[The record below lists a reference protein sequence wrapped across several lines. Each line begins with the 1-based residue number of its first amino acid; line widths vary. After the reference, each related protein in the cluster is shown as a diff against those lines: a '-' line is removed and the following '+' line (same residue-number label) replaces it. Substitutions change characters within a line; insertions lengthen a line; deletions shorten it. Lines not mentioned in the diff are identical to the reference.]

1 MNSNGLML
9 YKLIILYMLDR
20 VDFPLTN
27 AQLSQFIID
36 KGYTTY
42 FNLQESINQLI
53 TDGFISSTT
62 IRNTSHY
69 QSTPKGREAL
79 AFFENKLSE
88 GIKQDILSFFN
99 AEKINLKNEVELLAD
114 YYPTS
119 RGEYTVI
126 CTINDR
132 GDTVLELKMNV
143 PSKDQAIAICDAWPE
158 KSTSTYQYLLK
169 NLWFEESKP

>member
-1 MNSNGLML
+1 MNTNGLFL

-27 AQLSQFIID
+27 AQLSQFIINR
-36 KGYTTY
+36 GYTDY
-42 FNLQESINQLI
+42 FNLQEAINQLLN
-53 TDGFISSTT
+53 DEFISSTI

-69 QSTPKGREAL
+69 QSTPAGREAL

-88 GIKQDILSFFN
+88 GIKQDIMNFFSE
-99 AEKINLKNEVELLAD
+99 EKINLKNEMEILAD
-114 YYPTS
+114 YFLTS
-119 RGEYTVI
+119 KGEYTVI

-143 PSKDQAIAICDAWPE
+143 ISKDQAIAICDAWPE
-158 KSTSTYQYLLK
+158 KSTATYQYLLK
-169 NLWFEESKP
+169 NLWFEESDS

>member
-1 MNSNGLML
+1 MTSNGLVL

-36 KGYTTY
+36 RGYTNF
-42 FNLQESINQLI
+42 FNLQESLHQLI
-53 TDGFISSTT
+53 DDGFISSTM

-69 QSTPKGREAL
+69 QSTPEGREAL

-88 GIKQDILSFFN
+88 GIKQDILTFFN
-99 AEKINLKNEVELLAD
+99 EEKINMKNEMELQAD

-119 RGEYTVI
+119 RGEYTVV

-132 GDTVLELKMNV
+132 SDTVLELKMNV
-143 PSKDQAIAICDAWPE
+143 PSKNQAIAICDAWPE

-169 NLWFEESKP
+169 NLWFEESDS

>member
-1 MNSNGLML
+1 MTSNGLIL

-36 KGYTTY
+36 RGYTNF
-42 FNLQESINQLI
+42 FNLQEALHQLI
-53 TDGFISSTT
+53 DDGFISSTM

-69 QSTPKGREAL
+69 QSTPEGREAL

-88 GIKQDILSFFN
+88 GIKQDILKFFEE
-99 AEKINLKNEVELLAD
+99 EKINLKNEVELQAD

-119 RGEYTVI
+119 RGEYTVV

-132 GDTVLELKMNV
+132 SDTVLELKMNV
-143 PSKDQAIAICDAWPE
+143 TSKSQAIAICDAWPE
-158 KSTSTYQYLLK
+158 KSTATYQYLLQ
-169 NLWFEESKP
+169 NLWFEESDS

>member
-1 MNSNGLML
+1 MTSNGLVL

-36 KGYTTY
+36 RGYTNF
-42 FNLQESINQLI
+42 FNLQESLHQLI
-53 TDGFISSTT
+53 DDGFISSTM

-69 QSTPKGREAL
+69 QSTPEGREAL

-88 GIKQDILSFFN
+88 GIKQDILTFFDE
-99 AEKINLKNEVELLAD
+99 EKINMKNEMELQAD

-119 RGEYTVI
+119 RGEYTVV

-132 GDTVLELKMNV
+132 SDTVLELKMNV
-143 PSKDQAIAICDAWPE
+143 PSKSQAIAICDAWPE

-169 NLWFEESKP
+169 NLWFEESDS

>member
-1 MNSNGLML
+1 MNSNGLVL

-27 AQLSQFIID
+27 AQLSQFILER
-36 KGYTTY
+36 GYTNY

-53 TDGFISSTT
+53 DDGFITAT
-62 IRNTSHY
+62 MIRNTSHY
-69 QSTPKGREAL
+69 QSTPEGREAL
-79 AFFENKLSE
+79 AFLENRLSDA
-88 GIKQDILSFFN
+88 IKQDILNFFN
-99 AEKINLKNEVELLAD
+99 QEKINLKNEVEILAD

-119 RGEYTVI
+119 KGEYTVT

-158 KSTSTYQYLLK
+158 KSTTTYQYLLK
-169 NLWFEESKP
+169 NLWFEQSDV

>member
-1 MNSNGLML
+1 MNSNGLVL

-27 AQLSQFIID
+27 AQLSQFILER
-36 KGYTTY
+36 GYTNY

-53 TDGFISSTT
+53 GDGFISATM

-69 QSTPKGREAL
+69 QSTPEGREAL
-79 AFFENKLSE
+79 AFLENRLSDA
-88 GIKQDILSFFN
+88 IKKDILSFFN
-99 AEKINLKNEVELLAD
+99 QEKINLKNEVEILAD

-119 RGEYTVI
+119 KGEYAVT

-143 PSKDQAIAICDAWPE
+143 PTKDQAIAICDAWPE
-158 KSTSTYQYLLK
+158 KSTTTYQYLLK
-169 NLWFEESKP
+169 NLWFEQSDE